1 MRIPGLLRRVNT
13 VGLTRAHANPSMIL
27 RNQNRIGLNALA
39 NLPGKEHFMQFVF
52 SGLLLSRH
60 RKLCRIL
67 IHTVYLLSKHTAI
80 NRTEFNSRRSIY
92 PTGL

>member
-1 MRIPGLLRRVNT
+1 
-13 VGLTRAHANPSMIL
+13 
-27 RNQNRIGLNALA
+27 
-39 NLPGKEHFMQFVF
+39 MQFVF

-60 RKLCRIL
+60 RELCRIL

-92 PTGL
+92 PSSLQNAQVLLLLKQLKSS